1 VTAADPGPLTPQSLV
16 KDTHELLSLPEV
28 FLRINSLINDGS
40 SSFRE
45 IAAAAS
51 LDPALAARMLK
62 IVNSPYY
69 GCVARIDTLPR
80 ALTIIGLED
89 FYHLLLSVS
98 ASESFRKI
106 PPDLLTLGDVW
117 LHSVHCAAIARQVA
131 RASSVLHAERFFV
144 AGLLHRV
151 GSLVLCH
158 HCPEVMRVILERCKG
173 HSALLAELEQQ
184 AFGFTHADVSAA
196 LAQTWGLPES
206 LREMIGCY
214 LEPERAGAFAFD
226 AALLH
231 LAWGLKNLE
240 LEGGA
245 VREGLPPLVSR
256 VSAWWAP
263 EEPVLLAVLAEAP
276 PRIEETLR
284 FLSPARA
291 R

>member
-1 VTAADPGPLTPQSLV
+1 MSVDSGPLTPQSLI
-16 KDTHELLSLPEV
+16 DDSLELLSLPEV
-28 FLRINSLINDGS
+28 FLRINALINDPS
-40 SSFRE
+40 STFQE
-45 IAAAAS
+45 IATAAS
-51 LDPALAARMLK
+51 LDPALATRMLK

-69 GCVARIDTLPR
+69 GCAARIDTLPR

-98 ASESFRKI
+98 AAETFRKI
-106 PPDLLTLGDVW
+106 PSNLLTVGDVW

-151 GSLVLCH
+151 GSLVLFYRRPDLMH
-158 HCPEVMRVILERCKG
+158 TILERAG
-173 HSALLAELEQQ
+173 GRSAALVALEQEVL
-184 AFGFTHADVSAA
+184 GFTHADVSAA
-196 LAQTWGLPES
+196 LARAWGLPES
-206 LREMIGCY
+206 LRQVLGCY
-214 LEPERAGAFAFD
+214 LEPERAGPYAFD
-226 AALLH
+226 AGLLH

-240 LEGGA
+240 LEGDA

-256 VSAWWAP
+256 VSAWLTPA
-263 EEPVLLAVLAEAP
+263 ESMLLTVLAEAP

-284 FLSPARA
+284 LLSPARA

>member
-1 VTAADPGPLTPQSLV
+1 MTAQSSALTPQSVITDSL
-16 KDTHELLSLPEV
+16 ELLSLPDV
-28 FLRINSLINDGS
+28 FLRINSLINEGS
-40 SSFRE
+40 SSFQE

-98 ASESFRKI
+98 AAETFRKI
-106 PPDLLTLGDVW
+106 PPDLLSLGDVW

-144 AGLLHRV
+144 AGLLHRI
-151 GSLVLCH
+151 GSLALCH
-158 HCPEVMRVILERCKG
+158 RCPEVMRVILERAG
-173 HSALLAELEQQ
+173 GRSAVLADLEQQ
-184 AFGFTHADVSAA
+184 VLGFTHADVSAA
-196 LAQTWGLPES
+196 LARAWGLPES
-206 LREMIGCY
+206 LREMIGGY
-214 LEPERAGAFAFD
+214 LEPERAGAFAYD
-226 AALLH
+226 AGLLH

-240 LEGGA
+240 LEGGP

-256 VSAWWAP
+256 VSAWLMP
-263 EEPVLLAVLAEAP
+263 EESMLLTVLAEAP

-284 FLSPARA
+284 LLSPARA